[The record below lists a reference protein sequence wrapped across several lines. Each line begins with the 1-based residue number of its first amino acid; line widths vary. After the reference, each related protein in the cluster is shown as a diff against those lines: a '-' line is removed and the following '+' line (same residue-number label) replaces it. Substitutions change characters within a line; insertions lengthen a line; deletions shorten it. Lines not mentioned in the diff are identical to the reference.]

1 MHTAVTGAVR
11 PTYLA
16 AGSRHRSLHG
26 ALAVC
31 SRLDLD
37 YEAINCFLRT
47 GFYLRG
53 RTPFKQVR
61 REWTRPPI
69 LTTRLLSRH
78 QAIEQYVELFRRTIG
93 RMSQRDAVIGL
104 SGGADSRHIL
114 LELVRLGRPPD
125 VAFTIDL
132 PGIEDATVARQ
143 VAARLQV
150 RHELLSPTDAPDDEV
165 RKCLLVDFRSMQHRW
180 FMAVADRIDR
190 SAWWDGIGGDVL
202 SAGLFLEPW
211 NLALMQAGRFE
222 EYAERLVSVGDVY
235 WFGAS
240 VQLNREQAIHDVAE
254 ELALHAEAANPVG
267 SFYFWNRTCVDIA
280 AAPFGILAS
289 RGVDVLAPYLD
300 AAVWEFL
307 MSLPAHLLL
316 DHRFHID
323 AISAA
328 FPSMA
333 DVPYARKR
341 PLPLHVQRFRG
352 RTVLPMLSKR
362 FVREP
367 RVRVLKALVH
377 AARAAV
383 TGGGYPGG
391 LLEALVYS
399 DAVMTAVRR
408 CSPPAASAATISQ

>member
-1 MHTAVTGAVR
+1 MHAAVVGAVR

-16 AGSRHRSLHG
+16 AGSRHSSLHG
-26 ALAVC
+26 ALEVC
-31 SRLDLD
+31 PRLDLD

-53 RTPFKQVR
+53 RTPFKQIR
-61 REWTRPPI
+61 REWAQPPI
-69 LTTRLLSRH
+69 VPTRLLNRD
-78 QAIEQYVELFRRTIG
+78 QAIEQYIELFRRTIG
-93 RMSQRDAVIGL
+93 RMSQPGAVIGL

-114 LELVRLGRPPD
+114 LELVGQCRLPD
-125 VAFTIDL
+125 LAFTIDL
-132 PGIEDATVARQ
+132 PGIEDAAIARQ
-143 VAARLQV
+143 LAGRLQV
-150 RHELLSPTDAPDDEV
+150 RHELLPPTDAPDDEV
-165 RKCLLVDFRSMQHRW
+165 RKCQVVDFRSLQHRW
-180 FMAVADRIDR
+180 FMAVADRLDR

-222 EYAERLVSVGDVY
+222 EYAQRLVPTGNVY

-240 VQLNREQAIHDVAE
+240 GCFHREQAIHDIAE

-289 RGVDVLAPYLD
+289 RGVDILAPYLD

-307 MSLPAHLLL
+307 MSLPASLLL

-328 FPSMA
+328 YPLMA
-333 DVPYARKR
+333 DMPYARKR
-341 PLPLHVQRFRG
+341 PLPPHVQRFRG
-352 RTVLPMLSKR
+352 RAVMPILWSR

-367 RVRVLKALVH
+367 QVRVLKAVCH

-383 TGGGYPGG
+383 TGRGSPGG
-391 LLEALVYS
+391 LLETLVYA
-399 DAVMTAVRR
+399 DTVMTTLHRR
-408 CSPPAASAATISQ
+408 SPRTPGSASTY